1 MLKNSVYDLM
11 ETAAV
16 HSKGLSRYETF
27 KKDAQDCQQCQQIWD
42 FMKKTDEEQLKR
54 IVDHLK
60 QHFQKEGE
68 VSKAA

>member
-1 MLKNSVYDLM
+1 
-11 ETAAV
+11 
-16 HSKGLSRYETF
+16 
-27 KKDAQDCQQCQQIWD
+27 
-42 FMKKTDEEQLKR
+42 MKKTDEEQLKR